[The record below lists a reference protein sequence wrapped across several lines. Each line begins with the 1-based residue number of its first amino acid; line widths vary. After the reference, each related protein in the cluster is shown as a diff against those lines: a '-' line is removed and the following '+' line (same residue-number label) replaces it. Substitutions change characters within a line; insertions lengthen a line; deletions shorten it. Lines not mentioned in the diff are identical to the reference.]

1 MFERRAFSLENE
13 GRILSGTA
21 LHYQEVTDFGHLK
34 ETFLPG
40 AFDPL
45 PGDLILN
52 RQHNRN
58 ILLARTPETL
68 RVINSPEKLAL
79 SATLPE
85 TTEANDVLTL
95 VRSKV
100 LRGLSIEFRAIT
112 EDFIGGVR
120 TISKAHLAGFGVVDK
135 GQYSGSNDLEARAHR
150 VNIRATIPYKKN
162 LGCKCHKGTCDT
174 VNFSPDTFKESL
186 ESDKEILVIAGDYA
200 HALASR
206 NRGGLILTNTD
217 KGLQISIPE
226 FVDNTA
232 ARDLIATAAG
242 VSLLARPVF
251 NDAEFD
257 EVTKGGRTVAN
268 YKKANLRAILIGPS
282 DNAEGWSPID
292 LEDRQLRVYKVPR
305 IWL

>member
-21 LHYQEVTDFGHLK
+21 LHYGEVTDFGHLK
-34 ETFLPG
+34 ETFLSG

-52 RQHNRN
+52 RQHNRLA
-58 ILLARTPETL
+58 ILARTPETL
-68 RVINSPEKLAL
+68 RVMNSPEKLAL

-100 LRGLSIEFRAIT
+100 LRGLSIEFRAIQ
-112 EDFIGGVR
+112 ESFIEGVR
-120 TISKAHLAGFGVVDK
+120 TISKAHLAGFGVVDQ

-206 NRGGLILTNTD
+206 NRGGLTLTNTD

-282 DNAEGWSPID
+282 DNAEGWNPID
-292 LEDRQLRVYKVPR
+292 IEDRQLRVYKVPR